1 MKLKADDGS
10 EWFLIEIIAIIL
22 QCLKDELE
30 NHLSKC
36 EYVSPQTGKHL
47 KATDFDW
54 VITVPAIWQTRGK
67 GMMRE
72 AGNMV
77 RT

>member
-10 EWFLIEIIAIIL
+10 EWFLIEIIALIL
-22 QCLKDELE
+22 QYLKDELE

-47 KATDFDW
+47 KATNFDW
-54 VITVPAIWQTRGK
+54 VITVPAIWQARGK

>member
-10 EWFLIEIIAIIL
+10 EWFLIEVIALIL
-22 QCLKDELE
+22 QYLKDELE
-30 NHLSKC
+30 THLSKC
-36 EYVSPQTGKHL
+36 EYVSSKTGTYL

-54 VITVPAIWQTRGK
+54 VITVPAIWQARGK